1 MEQNLWIWV
10 VLVVIVV
17 GALLLLSAIL
27 RPSKTRQAEVSDVQ
41 HKDGLPIT
49 PRDERTLPEQT
60 ATARVNETAEATEDA
75 LSSMAAAATSSTT
88 AAKVQPAAWANVQNE
103 TITTDEPTTFAPTQ
117 DDIPYVYESSVQESG
132 RFEQNSP
139 LLDKHLT
146 QQEAFDRNNDPL
158 LGVQDTITIVI
169 TPRNTFGLSGKTVL
183 NIVHDYALKYGVMNM
198 FHRYEHESGSGDLWF
213 SMLGVTDEGVQS
225 FDLNVLAES
234 RFNSLSLFLSLPHP
248 HALRGFDSMKETAQM
263 IAHELEADLYDE
275 SGYLLDDV
283 ELGKLRA
290 IAANYQ

>member
-1 MEQNLWIWV
+1 MEQNLWMWV

-27 RPSKTRQAEVSDVQ
+27 RPSKTKYTEVSDVQ

-60 ATARVNETAEATEDA
+60 ATAHAGDMVEPTEDA

-88 AAKVQPAAWANVQNE
+88 VAQPTAWANVQNE

-117 DDIPYVYESSVQESG
+117 DDIPYVYESSEQESS

-169 TPRNTFGLSGKTVL
+169 APRDNFAGLSGKTVL
-183 NIVHDYALKYGVMNM
+183 KIVHDYALKYGVMNM

-234 RFNSLSLFLSLPHP
+234 RFNSLLLFLSLPHP

-263 IAHELEADLYDE
+263 LAHELQADLCDE
-275 SGYLLDDV
+275 HGCLLDDV